1 MKYLGLGPGGLGIF
15 ALSGFMKAIEHQLD
29 DLEEISGASAGAVLG
44 FLYLTQ
50 GRSVSKAFDVAL
62 GTPYKELAKYNLNS
76 FLTDYG
82 FIPHTAVLKH
92 MLGIS
97 PDTFQELYEK
107 TKIKFH
113 VAAFCVES
121 GKTEYF
127 SVDSHPDL
135 QVAETMCMSISVP
148 IIFSAYRF
156 NGRHYI
162 DGGTHESLPV
172 NPLLKYP
179 AEDVIYIKISNQRE
193 GGVDRKIENLSD
205 FLGRFLG
212 CAVALST
219 YNYENLKN
227 IHEIPLDDTDTLDFA
242 GVTYDTQVKLF
253 IRGYQR
259 ALSHSGLA
267 K

>member
-1 MKYLGLGPGGLGIF
+1 MKYLILGPSGLGIF
-15 ALSGFMKAIEHQLD
+15 ALNGFMKAIEHRLD
-29 DLEEISGASAGAVLG
+29 DLEEISGASSGAVLG

-50 GRSVSKAFDVAL
+50 GRSMSKALDVAL
-62 GTPYKELAKYNLNS
+62 ETPYKELAKYNLNS
-76 FLTDYG
+76 FITDYG
-82 FIPHTAVLKH
+82 FISHTEVLKK
-92 MLGIS
+92 MLEIS
-97 PDTFQELYEK
+97 SDTFRELYDK

-135 QVAETMCMSISVP
+135 RVAETMCMTISVP
-148 IIFSAYRF
+148 FIFSTYRF
-156 NGRHYI
+156 NDRHYI
-162 DGGTHESLPV
+162 DGGTHESLPG
-172 NPLLKYP
+172 NPFLKYP
-179 AEDVIYIKISNQRE
+179 SEDVICIKIVMQMGS
-193 GGVDRKIENLSD
+193 GSDKKIENLFD

-212 CAVALST
+212 NAVTHSR

-227 IHEIPLDDTDTLDFA
+227 VYEIPLDDVDIFDFT
-242 GVTYDTQVKLF
+242 GVTYDIEIGLF